1 MRYINI
7 LTRIEFP
14 VVRKKNTT
22 NGIEYF
28 LVLEGKPEVELGL
41 YGEIKN

>member
-7 LTRIEFP
+7 LTCIEFP

-28 LVLEGKPEVELGL
+28 LVLEGKPEGNLVFTVR
-41 YGEIKN
+41 